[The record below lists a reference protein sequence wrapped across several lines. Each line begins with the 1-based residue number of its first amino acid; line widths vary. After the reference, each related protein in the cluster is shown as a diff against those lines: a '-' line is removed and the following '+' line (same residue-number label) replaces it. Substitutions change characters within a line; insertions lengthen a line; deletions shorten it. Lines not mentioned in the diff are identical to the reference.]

1 MGILNGS
8 ISKRFQTMKTLH
20 LFVTSQLVLAGLSF
34 CFSPVATPQSSQR
47 ETPESPTPLIIPSLN
62 SPNFEPLQEGSKA
75 RQNSSLRTMN
85 DVSREGL
92 TIPSLW
98 WSREQL
104 AYPVLEDWVV
114 SPETQQVDLLVNR
127 QVWSFMGYLERY
139 GFVNRV
145 GTAAQDFGY
154 NIRVFNRQQEL
165 LAIYNCN
172 TGGQSCRVW
181 IDTAG
186 KGGSLR
192 GSSGFDF

>member
-1 MGILNGS
+1 
-8 ISKRFQTMKTLH
+8 MKTLH
-20 LFVTSQLVLAGLSF
+20 LFVASQFILAGLSF
-34 CFSPVATPQSSQR
+34 CFTPEASAQSS
-47 ETPESPTPLIIPSLN
+47 EENTSPEYPTPLIMPSLDP
-62 SPNFEPLQEGSKA
+62 PNFEPLREGSEIRK
-75 RQNSSLRTMN
+75 NSSLRTMN

-98 WSREQL
+98 WSREQ
-104 AYPVLEDWVV
+104 VSHQILENWVI

-127 QVWSFMGYLERY
+127 QVWSLMSYLERY
-139 GFVNRV
+139 RFVNRM

-165 LAIYNCN
+165 LGIYNCD
-172 TGGQSCRVW
+172 TGRQPCRVW

>member
-1 MGILNGS
+1 
-8 ISKRFQTMKTLH
+8 MKTLH

-34 CFSPVATPQSSQR
+34 CFSPVANPQSSQK
-47 ETPESPTPLIIPSLN
+47 ETPESPTLLIIPSLN
-62 SPNFEPLQEGSKA
+62 PPNFEALQEGNET
-75 RQNSSLRTMN
+75 RHNSSLRTIN
-85 DVSREGL
+85 DVSRERL

-104 AYPVLEDWVV
+104 AYRVLENWVV

-127 QVWSFMGYLERY
+127 QVWSFMAYLERY
-139 GFVNRV
+139 RFVNRV

-154 NIRVFNRQQEL
+154 NIRVYNSQQEL
-165 LAIYNCN
+165 LAVYNCN

-186 KGGSLR
+186 KGGSLS